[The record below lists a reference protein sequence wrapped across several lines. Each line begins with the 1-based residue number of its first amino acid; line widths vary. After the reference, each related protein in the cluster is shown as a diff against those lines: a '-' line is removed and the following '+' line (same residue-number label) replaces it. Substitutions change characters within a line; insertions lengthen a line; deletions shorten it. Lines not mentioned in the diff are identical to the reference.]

1 MAYENLIMT
10 EKGSTRVITINRPT
24 VMNAL
29 NKKTLTELEQ
39 ALTEVSEETRAV
51 VITGAGEKSFVA
63 GADIGEMKNLTSIE
77 AEHFSRMGHL
87 VCDLIGQVG
96 VPVIAAVNG
105 YAFGGGLELA
115 LACDFIYSSEHA
127 SFGLVETKLGLIP
140 GFGGVARLARRVGDA
155 VAREMIY
162 SAAQINADEALRI
175 GLVNRV
181 VGDGEVVACAL
192 SVAETIAKRGPYAV
206 SLAKQLLKDGQN
218 TGLQVANSMEQ
229 RAFGLVF
236 ASRDHNEGIRAFL
249 DKRAPNFEGQ

>member
-29 NKKTLTELEQ
+29 NKKTLAELEE
-39 ALTEVSEETRAV
+39 ALMEVSDETRAV

-63 GADIGEMKNLTSIE
+63 GADIGEMKNLTPME
-77 AEHFSRMGHL
+77 AEQFSRIGHR

-96 VPVIAAVNG
+96 MPVIAAVNG

-181 VGDGEVVACAL
+181 VRDGEVVASAL
-192 SVAETIAKRGPYAV
+192 NVAETIAKRGPYAV
-206 SLAKQLLKDGQN
+206 SLAKRLLRDGQN
-218 TGLQVANSMEQ
+218 TGLHVANSMEQ

-236 ASRDHNEGIRAFL
+236 GSRDHHEGIRAFL